1 MNKQNIYLISNK
13 EYEGITSINVFDISY
28 IRKDIEINK
37 YDALIYT
44 SKNAIYSVDSFNKDW
59 KNINSYAIAKQ
70 TANVINELNGKLVF
84 TGKKSHGNDFAEEL
98 VPLLKNKIVLYLR
111 AKKTVSNLTE
121 ILRDNNIK
129 IDEEIVYETVC
140 KHNLQNKHFENDSI
154 FIFTSPSSYDCF
166 LENFYWNETFTA
178 IAIGKTTAKKF
189 NQKIKYLISEETSI
203 NACIK
208 LAKSIEK

>member
-166 LENFYWNETFTA
+166 LENFSWNETFTA
-178 IAIGKTTAKKF
+178 IAIGKTTAKNF